1 MEIIPG
7 IHLIKGSI
15 ANCYVIGEEELG
27 LVDTGMPHNAKRIIA
42 YLTQVMHRSAADVK
56 WIALTHCD
64 VDHAGS
70 VVELRQMSGAQVV
83 AHPADAEIMAGRQA
97 RPQHPVT
104 WGARLLSALTN
115 TFIPLF
121 GRLHTFEVD
130 RRLNEGDRLG
140 PLTVYHVPGH
150 SPGSIALLDS
160 KRSVLFTGD
169 ALMYE
174 RGKFVPSPP
183 AFTADSGAAR
193 ESLRKIA
200 SLEFDIMLGGHGNPL
215 IGGASGVLRKWL
227 DY

>member
-27 LVDTGMPHNAKRIIA
+27 LVDTGMPHDAKKIIA
-42 YLTQVMHRSAADVK
+42 YLAKVMHRPVADVK

-70 VVELRQMSGAQVV
+70 AAELRRLSGAQVV
-83 AHPADAEIMAGRQA
+83 AHAADAEIIAGQQV
-97 RPQHPVT
+97 RPQNPET
-104 WGARLLSALTN
+104 WSARLLSAVTN
-115 TFIPLF
+115 TFIKLF
-121 GRLHTFEVD
+121 GRMQSFEVD
-130 RRLNEGDRLG
+130 RLVNEGDLLG
-140 PLTVYHVPGH
+140 PFTVYHVPGH
-150 SPGSIALLDS
+150 SPGSLVLLDS
-160 KRSVLFTGD
+160 RRSVLFTGD
-169 ALMYE
+169 VLMYE

-183 AFTADSGAAR
+183 AFTADSVAAR

-215 IGGASGVLRKWL
+215 IGGASDVLRKWL
-227 DY
+227 DS